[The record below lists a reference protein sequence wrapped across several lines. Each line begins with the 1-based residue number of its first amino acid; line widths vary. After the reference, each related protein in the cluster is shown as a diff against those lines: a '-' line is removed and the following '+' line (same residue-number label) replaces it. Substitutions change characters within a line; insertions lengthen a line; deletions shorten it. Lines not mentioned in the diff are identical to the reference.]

1 MFGKVSGRRI
11 ENNSFVSLS
20 FGQRQNYFAS
30 LFVYVVPSVH
40 YMLLLFLVL
49 LTNKNGTAVIKV
61 LVFTT
66 RYRLS
71 LQSLGRVGRWEI
83 QELELF

>member
-30 LFVYVVPSVH
+30 LLDYVVPSVH
-40 YMLLLFLVL
+40 YMLLFLVL

-61 LVFTT
+61 LAFTA
-66 RYRLS
+66 RYELS
-71 LQSLGRVGRWEI
+71 LLSLGRVGRWEI

>member
-1 MFGKVSGRRI
+1 MCGKVSGRRI

-30 LFVYVVPSVH
+30 LLVYVVPSVH
-40 YMLLLFLVL
+40 YMLLFLVL
-49 LTNKNGTAVIKV
+49 LTNKNGTAIIKV
-61 LVFTT
+61 LAFTT
-66 RYRLS
+66 RYKLS
-71 LQSLGRVGRWEI
+71 LLSLGRVGRWEI